1 MPSTEDSETS
11 PGITNN
17 MKAPLPAPPLSS
29 DNNDNNNVLNTVNN
43 LLGSKLYVTMSDGR
57 YVTGNFVSLDRLC
70 NIILE
75 NAIEYRNVAYIPP
88 STIDSVVEKDGGDDD
103 EDNNNKVEK
112 MDVNGFPHVEL
123 SSSPNNNSNNIVH
136 QWKTERELSQ
146 VVIPGHK
153 LVKVEIAKGEYKMRV
168 G

>member
-11 PGITNN
+11 PGITDN

-29 DNNDNNNVLNTVNN
+29 DNNNNVLNTVNN

-88 STIDSVVEKDGGDDD
+88 STIDSVVVKNGGGDD

-123 SSSPNNNSNNIVH
+123 SSSRNNNNIIH

-146 VVIPGHK
+146 VAIPGHK